1 MLVRLVSM
9 MTGVVAL
16 EVSSDVEWRERGRC
30 GFKSTGAGGSI
41 SGPEYYRSVDS
52 ALPSIFLG

>member
-1 MLVRLVSM
+1 M

-41 SGPEYYRSVDS
+41 SRPEYYRSVDS